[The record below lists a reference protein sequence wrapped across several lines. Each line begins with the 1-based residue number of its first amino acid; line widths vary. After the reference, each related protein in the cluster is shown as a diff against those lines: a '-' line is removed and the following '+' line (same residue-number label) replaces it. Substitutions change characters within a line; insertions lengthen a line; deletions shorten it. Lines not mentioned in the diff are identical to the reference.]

1 MSLKSD
7 ILSALERSGGAP
19 VSGQELSERFGVSR
33 SAVWK
38 AVNALRRDGHDI
50 SSSTNI
56 GYSLV
61 SESDSI
67 SAEGIRAALPESRR
81 GIDIEVLSETGST
94 NNEAKRLIAEGRDGY
109 LLVAADRQTAGKGR
123 LGRAFFSPSG
133 SLYMS
138 LAFRVDTEIA
148 DAVRLTTAAAV
159 AVVRA
164 IEELTPLR
172 PADKVGQ
179 RRISRRE
186 KDLRHTHRGRH
197 GHGVRPGAP
206 HGDRHRAQLRHRE
219 FPPELRDIAASIDR
233 GGVSRSRFAA
243 HIASELIDCIE
254 GAPFLDFYREHSL
267 VIGREIWF
275 IQDGVSTPATA
286 VGIDDSGA
294 LIVRLRDGGTKL
306 LNTAR

>member
-109 LLVAADRQTAGKGR
+109 LLVAADRQTADKGLVR
-123 LGRAFFSPSG
+123 RPVFSTRG
-133 SLYMS
+133 SL
-138 LAFRVDTEIA
+138 
-148 DAVRLTTAAAV
+148 
-159 AVVRA
+159 
-164 IEELTPLR
+164 
-172 PADKVGQ
+172 
-179 RRISRRE
+179 
-186 KDLRHTHRGRH
+186 
-197 GHGVRPGAP
+197 
-206 HGDRHRAQLRHRE
+206 
-219 FPPELRDIAASIDR
+219 
-233 GGVSRSRFAA
+233 
-243 HIASELIDCIE
+243 
-254 GAPFLDFYREHSL
+254 
-267 VIGREIWF
+267 
-275 IQDGVSTPATA
+275 
-286 VGIDDSGA
+286 
-294 LIVRLRDGGTKL
+294 
-306 LNTAR
+306 